1 MSAMGICVYSQ
12 SLGIL
17 TDFDTTAA
25 FDLVLAGLS
34 IATCQ
39 RMGLPFIAGHFMFDL
54 LKNMNFHLVTG
65 FGRSPDGYL
74 NHQDNI
80 TGQGVLQGHNL
91 AAPIFL
97 LKSDISLSAYSSTG
111 IGATFT
117 NPIKHTTILDLAI
130 QFADNKTQI

>member
-25 FDLVLAGLS
+25 FGRVLAGLS

-39 RMGLPFIAGHFMFDL
+39 RMGSPFIAGHFMFDL

-74 NHQDNI
+74 NHLNNI
-80 TGQGVLQGHNL
+80 TGQGHNL

-117 NPIKHTTILDLAI
+117 NPIEHTTILDLAI